1 MGVKVRQKPGS
12 DKYWIFINHKGVRRS
27 KCVGSKKE
35 AQNVAR
41 QLEAKLALHGLNALD
56 EPARTPLF
64 ADYVTG
70 WMTSTLRHAY
80 KASSVRAISSMITH
94 HILPA
99 FGSRRLDAITR
110 QHVREFVA
118 TKAQTVSLN
127 YARSIYKN
135 LHTILQQAV
144 DDQVLTVNPASRMG
158 RLLSEKST
166 GRQVDVK
173 NPFTSD
179 EIRQYLEAARAH
191 YPEHYVL
198 FLLLCRTGMRLGEAL
213 GLHWDDIQ
221 LGASEHDPHRFIRVE
236 RTYDAAHRVM
246 TPPKNGKMR
255 MVDLSRELRQ
265 ALIELQGE
273 RLDDALM
280 HGRTEPSPLVF
291 PGQTGRPLHPSW
303 VYTIHGRICRHA
315 GLRTVRVHDLRHS
328 FATIHLYELHSPIQ
342 YVSEQLGHSSIGI
355 TVNTY
360 GHPRPGTNVSLA
372 DQLDGA
378 ARQSAPYAQPG
389 LDT

>member
-27 KCVGSKKE
+27 KCIGAKKE
-35 AQNVAR
+35 AQAVAR
-41 QLEAKLALHGLNALD
+41 QLQAKLALHELNALD

-80 KASSVRAISSMITH
+80 KASSIRAITSMIVH
-94 HILPA
+94 HILPT
-99 FGSRRLDAITR
+99 FGNRRLDAITR

-127 YARSIYKN
+127 YARSIYKT

-158 RLLSEKST
+158 KLLSEKST
-166 GRQVDVK
+166 GRKVDAQD
-173 NPFTSD
+173 PFTSG
-179 EIRQYLEAARAH
+179 ELHRYLEAARAH
-191 YPEHYVL
+191 YPEHTV
-198 FLLLCRTGMRLGEAL
+198 FSLLLGRTGMRLGEAL

-265 ALIELQGE
+265 ALMDLQGT
-273 RLDDALM
+273 RLDDAIL
-280 HGRTEPSPLVF
+280 HGRTEPDALVF
-291 PGQTGRPLHPSW
+291 PGKVGRPLHPSW
-303 VYTIHGRICRHA
+303 VYTLHRRICGLA
-315 GLRTVRVHDLRHS
+315 GLRATRVHDLRPS
-328 FATIHLYELHSPIQ
+328 FATIRLYELHSPIQ

-355 TVNTY
+355 TLNTY

-372 DQLDGA
+372 DRLDGIT
-378 ARQSAPYAQPG
+378 RQTALYVQPG
-389 LDT
+389 LSE